1 MPDATIYEVA
11 ERAGVSISTV
21 SRVPNAPDQV
31 NEAMRTRVLAAIH
44 ELGFVPKAEAVARA
58 RRGTRRIGVLAPFL
72 TYPSFVQRLRGVAT
86 LADADYEMVIYN
98 VDSASRRDG

>member
-1 MPDATIYEVA
+1 MPDATICDVA

-31 NEAMRTRVLAAIH
+31 NEATRTRVLAVIH
-44 ELGFVPKAEAVARA
+44 DLGFIPKAEAVARA

-72 TYPSFVQRLRGVAT
+72 TYRSFVQRLHGSLRSPT
-86 LADADYEMVIYN
+86 RHMKW
-98 VDSASRRDG
+98 